1 MKESIPG
8 QDFPDR
14 DELRALARHPVT
26 RELNAR
32 LLQAHDEYVAGPA
45 RWKAMSASEQEAW
58 KAQYDTAEEIC
69 FELFRQF
76 KIGAG
81 FAGYLS
87 IKEEVACRAH
97 RP

>member
-1 MKESIPG
+1 MKERIPG

-26 RELNAR
+26 RELTAA
-32 LLQAHDEYVAGPA
+32 LQARNEYVAGPA
-45 RWKAMSASEQEAW
+45 RWHAMSPSEQEAW
-58 KAQYDTAEEIC
+58 KAQYSSAEEIC

-81 FAGYLS
+81 FNGYLK
-87 IKEEVACRAH
+87 IKEEVDARS
-97 RP
+97 P